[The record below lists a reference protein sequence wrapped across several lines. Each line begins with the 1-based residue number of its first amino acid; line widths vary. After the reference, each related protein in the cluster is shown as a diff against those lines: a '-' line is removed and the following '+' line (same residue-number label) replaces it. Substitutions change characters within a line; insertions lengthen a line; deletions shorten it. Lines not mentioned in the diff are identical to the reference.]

1 VTKSFNHI
9 FIAYAM
15 IFFRKFNNTNDRKT
29 ILERGI
35 FMAKK
40 TNFSSFNLHLNKAI
54 GIDLGTANVLVFI
67 KGKGVITNEPS
78 IVAFNTITNEIFAVG
93 NEAYEMVGRTPKNI
107 RIIRPLKNGV
117 IADYNTTKI
126 MLKYFISKAL
136 KGLNLTKPKAFI
148 SVPMGITDVEKR
160 SVREAAKQSGTQEA
174 YLISEPIAAAIGAGL
189 PVNEPQGS
197 MIINIGGG
205 TSEVA
210 VISLGGIVVGKSI
223 RLGGD
228 ALNEAISRGIKKIT
242 NMEIGEQTAEKIK
255 KEIGYATDPP
265 HDVKYLIKGRDL
277 ATGLP
282 NAVEIGA
289 KEITEVITEPLYSI
303 IEGIHST
310 LEKTPPELAAD
321 IMQTGITL
329 TGGTALLKNIDTLL
343 SSACNIPV
351 NIAEEPLTC
360 VVNGIGKAFEDEQ
373 LLQKLALS

>member
-1 VTKSFNHI
+1 
-9 FIAYAM
+9 M

-93 NEAYEMVGRTPKNI
+93 NEAYKMVGRTPKNI
-107 RIIRPLKNGV
+107 RIIRSLKNGV

-160 SVREAAKQSGTQEA
+160 SVREAAKQSGTQDA